1 MAGETLWEGESNDLT
16 SAATGGKVVKKRY
29 RITAE
34 YIYESSGL
42 LGSKEEQIPLWAVRD
57 LDVIQSMIQ
66 KARNVGSIRV
76 RVEPNE
82 YTGKTAILIENIQSA
97 KDVRD
102 LINDHA
108 RVARDTRLRQ
118 QQNVSYTGAI
128 PVAGISPVA
137 QAAPAA
143 DDPIEKLTKLGAL
156 LQSGLLTQEEFDAQ
170 KAKLLGL

>member
-34 YIYESSGL
+34 YIYESSGF

-128 PVAGISPVA
+128 PVAGMPV
-137 QAAPAA
+137 AAPAA
-143 DDPIEKLTKLGAL
+143 AVDDPIEKLTKLGAL

>member
-57 LDVIQSMIQ
+57 IDVVQSMIQ
-66 KARNVGSIRV
+66 KARNVGNVKV

-82 YTGKTAILIENIQSA
+82 YTGKTAIVLENIQSA
-97 KDVRD
+97 KEVRD

-108 RVARDTRLRQ
+108 RVARDARLRQ
-118 QQNVSYTGAI
+118 QQNVTYTGAI
-128 PVAGISPVA
+128 PVAGVT
-137 QAAPAA
+137 QAPQPGGSSE
-143 DDPIEKLTKLGAL
+143 DPIEKLTKLGAL
-156 LQSGLLTQEEFDAQ
+156 LQSGLITQEEFDAQ

>member
-1 MAGETLWEGESNDLT
+1 MAGDTLWEGESNDLT

-42 LGSKEEQIPLWAVRD
+42 LGSREEQIPMWAVRD
-57 LDVIQSMIQ
+57 LDVVQSMIQ
-66 KARNVGSIRV
+66 KARNVGSVKV

-82 YTGKTAILIENIQSA
+82 YTGKTAIILENIQAA

-102 LINDHA
+102 LINEHA

-118 QQNVSYTGAI
+118 QQNVTYTGAV
-128 PVAGISPVA
+128 PVAGMPPVA
-137 QAAPAA
+137 QAAPIA
-143 DDPIEKLTKLGAL
+143 DDPIEKLIKLGAL